1 MGRIKSLMIKRATKQ
16 LLVADKARFG
26 TVFEANK
33 KALGRDNLPS
43 KSTRNKI
50 AGFMTRLNITE
61 RDMAL
66 KEAKRK
72 EKQMVAS
79 EETPQYEQY

>member
-1 MGRIKSLMIKRATKQ
+1 MIKRATKQ
-16 LLVADKARFG
+16 LLAGDKARFG
-26 TVFEANK
+26 ISFDDNK

-50 AGFMTRLNITE
+50 AGFITRLNRYE
-61 RDMAL
+61 REAVA
-66 KEAKRK
+66 KEAKKKQK
-72 EKQMVAS
+72 EMVAAA